1 MIFRAGRTQ
10 RTVQVGAV
18 GVVALLA
25 GLMPGTGVASDTS
38 PVDADIGYTCAFTSG
53 PKQVAVHVSAELP
66 TSSAVGTA
74 VRPEEVRLGLTLP
87 HTALAEL
94 PPDVTSRV
102 SGSARLAT
110 AVTQNGTPTDV
121 TWQGFAVEEVA
132 AAPGQ
137 DVVIEATGEVPT
149 VTPRSAGD
157 MVFTA
162 GTLDLDLL
170 LRPDGPATPAPV
182 VVSLSCAVDPD
193 QQPELGTVR
202 VPASV
207 GQAPDPQITPEGP
220 GQREPAVRDRDTAAS
235 DPVTAGAGDYDPPVP
250 ADCTLMVGP
259 VENPARGAHGYMAGY
274 SNVNKQKAAIAF
286 TEPGHLRLQLNS
298 VMSVYVCPDGRILT
312 WLKSEATLDY
322 HGKPQM
328 PPATSTF
335 LTFGFMPTTATL
347 ELELTKPARV
357 DTISEGADPITKR
370 RAETTISTQEMNVR
384 LYDVEVNGTP
394 LDVGPSCRTVRP
406 MKLVLT
412 GRGSTGRNPQTE
424 GYTVSTGGA
433 LTGSADIP
441 AFTGCGVTEDLDNV
455 FTAAV
460 SGSGNYT
467 KMMQGALCVD
477 GAPANCPEPPRPRP
491 ER

>member
-10 RTVQVGAV
+10 RTAQAGAV

-25 GLMPGTGVASDTS
+25 GLMPGTGVASDTYR
-38 PVDADIGYTCAFTSG
+38 VDADIGYTCAFTSG
-53 PKQVAVHVSAELP
+53 AKQVAVNVSAELP

-74 VRPEEVRLGLTLP
+74 VRPEQVRLGVTLP

-94 PPDVTSRV
+94 PPDVTSRI

-121 TWQGFAVEEVA
+121 MWEGFAVEEVT
-132 AAPGQ
+132 AAPDQ

-162 GTLDLDLL
+162 GTLDLDLV
-170 LRPDGPATPAPV
+170 LRPDDGATAAPV

-193 QQPELGTVR
+193 QQPELGTVT
-202 VPASV
+202 VPASA
-207 GQAPDPQITPEGP
+207 GQAPDPRITPEGP
-220 GQREPAVRDRDTAAS
+220 GQREPAVQERGTPAS

-250 ADCTLMVGP
+250 ADCTLIYGP
-259 VENPARGAHGYMAGY
+259 VETPARGAHGYMAGY
-274 SNVNKQKAAIAF
+274 SNVNKQKAAMAF
-286 TEPGHLRLQLNS
+286 NDPGHLLLQLNS
-298 VMSVYVCPDGRILT
+298 ATAAYMCPGGKSLT

-322 HGKPQM
+322 NGKPQM

-347 ELELTKPARV
+347 ELELTEPARI
-357 DTISEGADPITKR
+357 DTLAEGPDPVTR
-370 RAETTISTQEMNVR
+370 RRPETTTSTQEMNLR
-384 LYDVEVNGTP
+384 LYDVKVNGTP
-394 LDVGPSCRTVRP
+394 LDVGPACRTVRP

-412 GRGSTGRNPQTE
+412 GKGSTGRNPATE
-424 GYTVSTGGA
+424 GYTVKTGGA

-460 SGSGNYT
+460 SGNGNFT

-477 GAPANCPEPPRPRP
+477 EVPLNCPEPPRPRP

>member
-10 RTVQVGAV
+10 RTAQAGAV

-25 GLMPGTGVASDTS
+25 GLMPGTGVASDTR
-38 PVDADIGYTCAFTSG
+38 PVDADIGYTCAFASG
-53 PKQVAVHVSAELP
+53 ARQVVVHVSTGLP
-66 TSSAVGTA
+66 ASSAVGTA
-74 VRPEEVRLGLTLP
+74 VRPDQVRLGLTLP
-87 HTALAEL
+87 RTALPEL
-94 PPDVTSRV
+94 PAGVASRT
-102 SGSARLAT
+102 SGSARMTT
-110 AVTQNGTPTDV
+110 AVTQNGTPTEV
-121 TWQGFAVEEVA
+121 MWQDLAVEEVDV
-132 AAPGQ
+132 APEE

-162 GTLDLDLL
+162 GALELDLV
-170 LRPDGPATPAPV
+170 LRSGDATAPAPV
-182 VVSLSCAVDPD
+182 AVSLSCAVDPD
-193 QQPELGTVR
+193 QQPELATVA
-202 VPASV
+202 VPATV
-207 GQAPDPQITPEGP
+207 GQAPDARTTPEVP
-220 GQREPAVRDRDTAAS
+220 GRPGPAVRERGAEAS
-235 DPVTAGAGDYDPPVP
+235 APKPAGAEDYDPPVP
-250 ADCTLMVGP
+250 AECTLIYGP
-259 VENPARGAHGYMAGY
+259 VETPARGAHGYMAGY
-274 SNVNKQKAAIAF
+274 SNVNKQKAAMAF

-298 VMSVYVCPDGRILT
+298 ATAAYMCPGGKSLT

-322 HGKPQM
+322 DGKPQM

-347 ELELTKPARV
+347 ELELTGPARI
-357 DTISEGADPITKR
+357 DTLAEGPDPVTR
-370 RAETTISTQEMNVR
+370 RRPETTTSTQEMNLR

-406 MKLVLT
+406 VKLVLT
-412 GRGSTGRNPQTE
+412 GKGSTGRNPATE
-424 GYTVSTGGA
+424 GYTVKTGGA
-433 LTGSADIP
+433 LVGSADIP

-460 SGSGNYT
+460 SGTGNYT

-477 GAPANCPEPPRPRP
+477 EVPLNCPEPPRPRP